1 MPSFLMLGFLIL
13 AGFLVAQAAITVDCG
28 KNSVSVRWV
37 DADSQ
42 VDPSLLRLGDC
53 PPTQV
58 SVKSQGSEAV
68 FYAEF
73 WACNIRRLVT
83 NNQIIFEA
91 EITSP
96 TLSKATPIYYP
107 VACAYERPE
116 DWVPPL
122 YDPLLFHT
130 HGQGDL
136 AFRISLM
143 KDDFSG
149 VATTT
154 TFSLGST
161 IPIAASVAQQN
172 HQPLILLLDECLAST
187 TPELGPDSH
196 VYPII
201 TNNGCLVDSK
211 NTNSRFLPRKQLSE
225 IRLSLQAFKFAI
237 GEDVYLH
244 CRLVAWDPS
253 DLDGGKKA
261 CQYDRISSRW
271 GLIDDPSQSS
281 LCSCCDTNCQGRK
294 KRGIT
299 AGHSSLYFCLPNITY
314 SEVKIKYKIKYKVKI
329 KYLATF
335 TSLKRIK

>member
-1 MPSFLMLGFLIL
+1 MVQHIVRMPSFLLFVVLTL
-13 AGFLVAQAAITVDCG
+13 AVFLVVQAAVTVDCG
-28 KNSVSVRWV
+28 KNSVSVRWIDV
-37 DADSQ
+37 NSQ

-53 PPTQV
+53 PPTQL
-58 SVKSQGSEAV
+58 SVNPQGSEAV

-73 WACNIRRLVT
+73 LTCNIRRQVT
-83 NNQIIFEA
+83 TNEIIFET

-107 VACAYERPE
+107 VACAYEREE
-116 DWVPPL
+116 DWAPPL

-136 AFRISLM
+136 AFRMALM
-143 KDDFSG
+143 KDDYSG

-154 TFSLGST
+154 TFSLGSM

-187 TPELGPDSH
+187 TPELASDSR
-196 VYPII
+196 VYPLI
-201 TNNGCLVDSK
+201 TNKGCLVDSK
-211 NTNSRFLPRKQLSE
+211 NTNSRFLPRNQLSE
-225 IRLSLQAFKFAI
+225 IRLSLQAFKFAT

-244 CRLVAWDPS
+244 CRLVAWEPR
-253 DLDGGKKA
+253 DLDSGNKA
-261 CQYDRISSRW
+261 CQYDRTSSRLFLFYRW
-271 GLIDDPSQSS
+271 VLVDDPSQSS

-299 AGHSSLYFCLPNITY
+299 ADGAPSYWRRFGCPGGADPIQQL
-314 SEVKIKYKIKYKVKI
+314 
-329 KYLATF
+329 
-335 TSLKRIK
+335 

>member
-1 MPSFLMLGFLIL
+1 MINIDQNCCLSF
-13 AGFLVAQAAITVDCG
+13 
-28 KNSVSVRWV
+28 
-37 DADSQ
+37 
-42 VDPSLLRLGDC
+42 
-53 PPTQV
+53 
-58 SVKSQGSEAV
+58 
-68 FYAEF
+68 
-73 WACNIRRLVT
+73 
-83 NNQIIFEA
+83 
-91 EITSP
+91 
-96 TLSKATPIYYP
+96 
-107 VACAYERPE
+107 RPE

-201 TNNGCLVDSK
+201 TNNGQQKYKLKVSAKKAVVRD
-211 NTNSRFLPRKQLSE
+211 
-225 IRLSLQAFKFAI
+225 QAKSSSFQ
-237 GEDVYLH
+237 VYLH

>member
-1 MPSFLMLGFLIL
+1 MLQHIVRMTSFLLFVVLTL
-13 AGFLVAQAAITVDCG
+13 VVFLVAQAVTVDCG
-28 KNSVSVRWV
+28 KNSVSVRWIDV
-37 DADSQ
+37 NSE

-53 PPTQV
+53 PPTQL
-58 SVKSQGSEAV
+58 SVNPQGSEAV

-73 WACNIRRLVT
+73 LTCNIRRLVT
-83 NNQIIFEA
+83 TNEIIFET

-96 TLSKATPIYYP
+96 TFSKATPIYYP
-107 VACAYERPE
+107 VACTYERE
-116 DWVPPL
+116 DDWAPPL

-136 AFRISLM
+136 AFRMALM

-154 TFSLGST
+154 TFSLGSM

-187 TPELGPDSH
+187 TPELAPDSR
-196 VYPII
+196 VYPLI
-201 TNNGCLVDSK
+201 TNKGCLVDSK
-211 NTNSRFLPRKQLSE
+211 NTNSRFLPRNQLSE
-225 IRLSLQAFKFAI
+225 IRLSLQAFKFAT

-244 CRLVAWDPS
+244 CRLVAWEPR
-253 DLDGGKKA
+253 DLDSGNKA
-261 CQYDRISSRW
+261 CQYDRTSSRLFLFYRW
-271 GLIDDPSQSS
+271 VLVDDPSQSS

-299 AGHSSLYFCLPNITY
+299 ADGPPSYWSCFGRPGGAGPIQQL
-314 SEVKIKYKIKYKVKI
+314 
-329 KYLATF
+329 
-335 TSLKRIK
+335 

>member
-299 AGHSSLYFCLPNITY
+299 ADSSTLNSVIGPLVIIEN
-314 SEVKIKYKIKYKVKI
+314 
-329 KYLATF
+329 
-335 TSLKRIK
+335 